1 MVEAKIAKLLGPR
14 ELIFESEHIDEN
26 ALGSDEVLCKT
37 LATAISPGTEIAAYN
52 GSPPLRPVKVY
63 PRVVGYCN
71 VAEIINTGS
80 NVNEYEIGHRV
91 LTFSSHRSH
100 FIAKTQEILAIV
112 PDEVPSNLASTTYI
126 YHLGYNAI
134 LNANIKYGSP
144 VLVIGLGVI
153 GLCTVALANLAGGK
167 FLP

>member
-1 MVEAKIAKLLGPR
+1 MKLVIEFLPS
-14 ELIFESEHIDEN
+14 L
-26 ALGSDEVLCKT
+26 
-37 LATAISPGTEIAAYN
+37 
-52 GSPPLRPVKVY
+52 
-63 PRVVGYCN
+63 
-71 VAEIINTGS
+71 
-80 NVNEYEIGHRV
+80 
-91 LTFSSHRSH
+91 HRSH

-153 GLCTVALANLAGGK
+153 GLCTVALANLAGEK